1 MDTDLKKVESIRKG
15 ICPID
20 DEDLMKKTR
29 RTKLIATTDFHKIKE
44 SDIVIVCVP
53 TPVDDESNPDLGP
66 LTSACREIGKN
77 LRKNHLIIIESTINP
92 GICEEIV
99 LPILEESGLKAG
111 SDFDLAHCP
120 ERIDPGN
127 KKWRLQ
133 NIARV
138 VGATT
143 ESGLHKAVSFY
154 RSIIDAQIKPMS
166 TIKGAEAT
174 KIIENTF
181 RDINIAFVNELAMSF
196 DKIGIDLKEVI
207 EGAATKPFAFLAH
220 YPGCGVG
227 GHCIPVDPYYLI
239 EHARK
244 NGFNHKFLKLAR
256 EINNSMPAYTVDLLS
271 GMLDRIKKPLKG
283 TTVGVMGISYKKNID
298 DDRESPAYEIIR
310 HLKKRE
316 ATVVVFDPY
325 FPDKSDATSTSEFL
339 DLCDAVILTCNH
351 DEFMRLSARD
361 FEKHNIR
368 VLIDGRNAYDKADFR
383 DSAVSYKGIGV

>member
-1 MDTDLKKVESIRKG
+1 
-15 ICPID
+15 
-20 DEDLMKKTR
+20 MKKTR
-29 RTKLIATTDFHKIKE
+29 RTKLIATTDFQVIRE

-66 LTSACREIGKN
+66 LTSACRAIRKN

-120 ERIDPGN
+120 ERVDPGN

-143 ESGLHKAVSFY
+143 ETGLHKAVSFY

-283 TTVGVMGISYKKNID
+283 TTIGVMGISYKKNID

-316 ATVVVFDPY
+316 ARVVVFDPY
-325 FPDKSDATSTSEFL
+325 FPDKSDVTTLADLL
-339 DLCDAVILTCNH
+339 DRCEALILTCDH
-351 DEFMRLSARD
+351 DEFMRLSAHD

-368 VLIDGRNAYDKADFR
+368 VLIDGRNAYDKAEFR